1 MQLLGGQAP
10 PRKYDYL
17 TVYDPQE
24 NVFTCRLFT
33 PKKMYLLV
41 GLLIFLSSC
50 RLLHVHVFLGRL
62 AVKKTLLEG
71 QPPRKLYFPCNPN
84 LVVHAWRC
92 TAKKHFL
99 GGFPIF
105 LGGFWPPRKFRSVV
119 VYVEDHRRR
128 SEEEEEELL
137 QLLCGCAF
145 RYAWSLYIHV
155 MCASIRRL
163 QSFT

>member
-84 LVVHAWRC
+84 LAVHAWRC

-119 VYVEDHRRR
+119 VIVLATQTQVILRCNGKEGM
-128 SEEEEEELL
+128 SEARGLAGRLL
-137 QLLCGCAF
+137 
-145 RYAWSLYIHV
+145 S
-155 MCASIRRL
+155 
-163 QSFT
+163 SFFFYF

>member
-24 NVFTCRLFT
+24 NVFTCRLLT

-84 LVVHAWRC
+84 LAVHAWRC

-119 VYVEDHRRR
+119 VLAYVVDCYG
-128 SEEEEEELL
+128 ELHPL
-137 QLLCGCAF
+137 HGATPVGSKPLASPTPSGLLGA
-145 RYAWSLYIHV
+145 YLEVLAL
-155 MCASIRRL
+155 
-163 QSFT
+163 

>member
-84 LVVHAWRC
+84 LAVHAWRC
-92 TAKKHFL
+92 TAKKYFL

-105 LGGFWPPRKFRSVV
+105 LSGFWPPRKFRSVV
-119 VYVEDHRRR
+119 VRVGPEGRTQYIISHHCET
-128 SEEEEEELL
+128 L
-137 QLLCGCAF
+137 GYIAF
-145 RYAWSLYIHV
+145 QIIQNSVRGIFPL
-155 MCASIRRL
+155 
-163 QSFT
+163 SF